1 MVKIEMKSNVGCGK
15 LGSFFLRLVAPGNEL
30 LVPTLVARG
39 NKLSQ
44 VADYQIMSE
53 ESLG

>member
-15 LGSFFLRLVAPGNEL
+15 LGSFFRLVAPGNEL